1 MIERGNRK
9 TRDGL
14 VVTKGGDKTIG
25 VMVERRVRHAL
36 YGKEV
41 KVSKKVMVHD
51 EENKANI
58 GDFVRVMETRPVSKS
73 KRWRLVEIIAE
84 ATK

>member
-9 TRDGL
+9 VRDGR
-14 VVTKGGDKTIG
+14 VITKGGDKTIG

-58 GDFVRVMETRPVSKS
+58 GDFVRVMETRPISKS

>member
-9 TRDGL
+9 TRDGR
-14 VVTKGGDKTIG
+14 VITKGGDKTIG
-25 VMVERRVRHAL
+25 VMVERRIRHPL

-58 GDFVRVMETRPVSKS
+58 GDTVRVMETRPISKS
-73 KRWRLVEIIAE
+73 KCWRLVEIIAE

>member
-9 TRDGL
+9 VRDGR
-14 VVTKGGDKTIG
+14 VITKGGDKTIG

-58 GDFVRVMETRPVSKS
+58 GDTVRVMETRPISKS